1 VKEILV
7 SNVEKWLTPHL
18 ERVFGIKYTE
28 QLKHSNYP
36 SFDPEIPY
44 IIGFEYIGEF
54 TDVGALGDVLHLA
67 AQSGKLKTIIFLSS
81 YGVYAPKKSSFK
93 ESDIVC
99 PKNFVGTR
107 AAVLEDILVYLAN
120 RYSLYLTVLR
130 LFNPYGPYQ
139 LSPYVVPT
147 VLEKIAS
154 SGTVNIGDSEKV
166 RDFFYIS
173 DLIDLITLIIEK
185 DPKGIDIFNVGS
197 GNPISISTLI
207 TRAQEI
213 TGGECDVLFDATKLR
228 EEYDYDYA
236 VADISKIKKELGWE
250 PKVSLEEGL
259 ALTYQWILG
268 RSGK

>member
-7 SNVEKWLTPHL
+7 SNVEKWLAPHL
-18 ERVFGIKYTE
+18 ERVFHIKYTE
-28 QLKHSNYP
+28 QLKHSNCS

-107 AAVLEDILVYLAN
+107 AAILEDILVYLAN
-120 RYSLYLTVLR
+120 RYSLDLTILR

-173 DLIDLITLIIEK
+173 DLIDLLTFLIEK
-185 DPKGIDIFNVGS
+185 NPKGIDIWNVGS
-197 GNPISISTLI
+197 AIPMSISSLI
-207 TRAQEI
+207 TKAQEV

-236 VADISKIKKELGWE
+236 VADITKIKEELGWE

>member
-1 VKEILV
+1 MNELLV
-7 SNVEKWLTPHL
+7 SNVEKWLTHHL
-18 ERVFGIKYTE
+18 QRSFSLNYTE
-28 QLKHSNYP
+28 QLKHSNY
-36 SFDPEIPY
+36 SAFDPELPY
-44 IIGFEYIGEF
+44 LIGFEYLGEF
-54 TDVGALGDVLHLA
+54 TDVGSLGDVLQLA
-67 AQSGKLKTIIFLSS
+67 AQSGRMKTVIYLSS
-81 YGVYAPKKSSFK
+81 YGVYAPKKGSFG
-93 ESDIVC
+93 ETDVVC

-107 AAVLEDILVYLAN
+107 AAMLEDMLVYLAN
-120 RYSLYLTVLR
+120 RYSLNLTILR

-147 VLEKIAS
+147 VLEKIAC

-173 DLIDLITLIIEK
+173 DLIDLLTLLIEK
-185 DPKGIDIFNVGS
+185 NPKGIDIWNVGS
-197 GNPISISTLI
+197 AIPMSISSLI
-207 TRAQEI
+207 TKAQEV

-236 VADISKIKKELGWE
+236 VADITKIKEELGWE

-259 ALTYQWILG
+259 ALAYQWILG

>member
-1 VKEILV
+1 VKQVFV
-7 SNVEKWLTPHL
+7 SNAEKWLKPHL
-18 ERVFGIKYTE
+18 ERVFKVDFTE
-28 QLKHSNYP
+28 QLKHSNYN

-54 TDVGALGDVLHLA
+54 TDIGSLGDVLHLA
-67 AQSGKLKTIIFLSS
+67 AQSNKLKTIIYLSS
-81 YGVYAPKKSSFK
+81 YGVYSPKTGQFK
-93 ESDIVC
+93 ESDVVC

-107 AAVLEDILVYLAN
+107 AAILEDILVYLAN
-120 RYSLYLTVLR
+120 RYSLDLTILR

-147 VLEKIAS
+147 VLEKIAC

-173 DLIDLITLIIEK
+173 DLIDLLTLLINK
-185 DPKGIDIFNVGS
+185 NPKGIDIWNVGS
-197 GNPISISTLI
+197 GIPISISSLI
-207 TRAQEI
+207 TKAQEV

-236 VADISKIKKELGWE
+236 VADITKIKKELGWE

>member
-1 VKEILV
+1 MTEVFV
-7 SNVEKWLTPHL
+7 SNVEKWLTPHF
-18 ERVFGIKYTE
+18 ERAFPIKYTE
-28 QLKHSNYP
+28 QLKHTHFTT
-36 SFDPEIPY
+36 FDPESPY

-54 TDVGALGDVLHLA
+54 TDIGSLGDVLHMA
-67 AQSGKLKTIIFLSS
+67 AQTGRLKTIIYLSS
-81 YGVYAPKKSSFK
+81 YGVYSPAKRLFT
-93 ESDIVC
+93 EADIVC

-107 AAVLEDILVYLAN
+107 AAMLEDLLVYLAN
-120 RYSLYLTVLR
+120 RYSLNLTTLR

-147 VLEKIAS
+147 VLEKIAT

-173 DLIDLITLIIEK
+173 DLVKLIQLIIEK
-185 DPKGIDIFNVGS
+185 DPKGIDIYNVGS
-197 GNPISISTLI
+197 GSPTSISQLI
-207 TRAQEI
+207 VKAQEV
-213 TGGECDVLFDATKLR
+213 TGGDCDVLFDATKLR

-236 VADISKIKKELGWE
+236 VADITKIKNELGWE

>member
-1 VKEILV
+1 
-7 SNVEKWLTPHL
+7 
-18 ERVFGIKYTE
+18 
-28 QLKHSNYP
+28 
-36 SFDPEIPY
+36 
-44 IIGFEYIGEF
+44 
-54 TDVGALGDVLHLA
+54 
-67 AQSGKLKTIIFLSS
+67 
-81 YGVYAPKKSSFK
+81 
-93 ESDIVC
+93 
-99 PKNFVGTR
+99 
-107 AAVLEDILVYLAN
+107 
-120 RYSLYLTVLR
+120 LR

-147 VLEKIAS
+147 VLERIAS

-173 DLIDLITLIIEK
+173 DLIDLISLILEK

-228 EEYDYDYA
+228 EEHDYDYA

>member
-1 VKEILV
+1 MKEILV

-18 ERVFGIKYTE
+18 ERGFQIRYTE
-28 QLKHSNYP
+28 QLKHSNYS
-36 SFDPEIPY
+36 SFDPEIPFM
-44 IIGFEYIGEF
+44 IGFEYIGEF
-54 TDVGALGDVLHLA
+54 TDIGSLGDVLHLA
-67 AQSGKLKTIIFLSS
+67 AQSNRLKTIIYLSS
-81 YGVYAPKKSSFK
+81 YGVYAPKMGKFR
-93 ESDIVC
+93 ESDVVC

-107 AAVLEDILVYLAN
+107 AAILEDILFYLAN
-120 RYSLYLTVLR
+120 RYSLDLTILR

-197 GNPISISTLI
+197 GSPTSISELI
-207 TRAQEI
+207 LKAQEV

-236 VADISKIKKELGWE
+236 VADISKIKKEFGWE
-250 PKVSLEEGL
+250 PKISLEEGL

>member
-1 VKEILV
+1 MTEILV

-18 ERVFGIKYTE
+18 ERVLAIKYTE
-28 QLKHSNYP
+28 QLKHSHFD
-36 SFDPEIPY
+36 SFDPERPY

-54 TDVGALGDVLHLA
+54 TDMGSLGDVLHLA
-67 AQSGKLKTIIFLSS
+67 SRTGRLKRIIYFSS
-81 YGVYAPKKSSFK
+81 YGVYNPGRKQFN
-93 ESDIVC
+93 ESDVVC
-99 PKNFVGTR
+99 PMNFVGAR
-107 AAVLEDILVYLAN
+107 SAMLEDILVYLAN
-120 RYSLYLTVLR
+120 RYSLDLTILR

-147 VLEKIAS
+147 VLERIAT

-173 DLIDLITLIIEK
+173 DLIDLVKLVLEK
-185 DPKGIDIFNVGS
+185 APKGINVYNVGS
-197 GNPISISTLI
+197 GVPTSISQLI
-207 TRAQEI
+207 IKAQEV
-213 TGGECDVLFDATKLR
+213 TGGHCDVLFDATKLR

-236 VADISKIKKELGWE
+236 VADITRIKKELGWE

>member
-1 VKEILV
+1 MTEILV
-7 SNVEKWLTPHL
+7 SNVEKWLSPHL
-18 ERVFGIKYTE
+18 ERVFSIKYTE
-28 QLKHSNYP
+28 QLKHSNYS

-67 AQSGKLKTIIFLSS
+67 AQSGKLKTIIFFSS

-107 AAVLEDILVYLAN
+107 AAILEDILVYLAN
-120 RYSLYLTVLR
+120 RYSLDLTILR

-147 VLEKIAS
+147 VLEKIAC

-173 DLIDLITLIIEK
+173 DLIDLLTLLIEK
-185 DPKGIDIFNVGS
+185 NPKGIDIWNVGS
-197 GNPISISTLI
+197 GIPISISSLI
-207 TRAQEI
+207 TKAQEV

-236 VADISKIKKELGWE
+236 VADITRIKKELGWE

>member
-1 VKEILV
+1 MSKVLV
-7 SNVEKWLTPHL
+7 SNVEKWVTPHL
-18 ERVFGIKYTE
+18 ERAFQIDYTE
-28 QLKHSNYP
+28 QLKHSNYS
-36 SFDPEIPY
+36 SFDPDIPY

-54 TDVGALGDVLHLA
+54 TDIGSLGDVLTLA
-67 AQSGKLKTIIFLSS
+67 AQSNKLKTIIYLSS
-81 YGVYAPKKSSFK
+81 YGVYAPKKGQFK
-93 ESDIVC
+93 ESDVVC

-107 AAVLEDILVYLAN
+107 AAILEDILVYLAN
-120 RYSLYLTVLR
+120 RYSLDLTILR

-147 VLEKIAS
+147 VLERIAS

-173 DLIDLITLIIEK
+173 DLIDLISLILEK

-197 GNPISISTLI
+197 GNPTSISTLI

-236 VADISKIKKELGWE
+236 VADINKIKKELGWE

>member
-1 VKEILV
+1 MKEILV

-18 ERVFGIKYTE
+18 EREFHIKYTE
-28 QLKHSNYP
+28 QLKHSNYC

-54 TDVGALGDVLHLA
+54 TDIGSLGDVLHLA
-67 AQSGKLKTIIFLSS
+67 AQSNKLKTIIYLSS
-81 YGVYAPKKSSFK
+81 YGVYAPKMGQFK
-93 ESDIVC
+93 ESDVVC

-107 AAVLEDILVYLAN
+107 AAILEDILVYLAN
-120 RYSLYLTVLR
+120 RYSLDLTILR

-173 DLIDLITLIIEK
+173 DLIDLLGLIVEK
-185 DPKGIDIFNVGS
+185 NPKGIDIFNVGS
-197 GNPISISTLI
+197 GDPMSISTLI
-207 TRAQEI
+207 TRAQEV

-236 VADISKIKKELGWE
+236 VADITKIKEELGWE

>member
-1 VKEILV
+1 MKEILV

-18 ERVFGIKYTE
+18 ERVFHIKYTE
-28 QLKHSNYP
+28 QLKHSNYC

-54 TDVGALGDVLHLA
+54 TDIGSLGDVLHLA
-67 AQSGKLKTIIFLSS
+67 AQSNKLKTIIYLSS
-81 YGVYAPKKSSFK
+81 YGVYAPKMGKFR
-93 ESDIVC
+93 ESDVVC

-107 AAVLEDILVYLAN
+107 AAILEDILVYLAN
-120 RYSLYLTVLR
+120 RYSLDLTILR

-173 DLIDLITLIIEK
+173 DLIDLLSLIVEK
-185 DPKGIDIFNVGS
+185 NPKGIDIFNVGS
-197 GNPISISTLI
+197 GDPMSISTLI
-207 TRAQEI
+207 TRAQKI

>member
-1 VKEILV
+1 MSEVLI

-18 ERVFGIKYTE
+18 ERAFKIRYTE
-28 QLKHSNYP
+28 QLKHSHFTA
-36 SFDPEIPY
+36 FDPENPY

-54 TDVGALGDVLHLA
+54 TDIGSLGDVLHMA
-67 AQSGKLKTIIFLSS
+67 AQMGRLKTIIYLSS
-81 YGVYAPKKSSFK
+81 YGVYSPKKKLFS
-93 ESDIVC
+93 EDDIVC

-107 AAVLEDILVYLAN
+107 SAMLEDILVYLAN
-120 RYSLYLTVLR
+120 RYSLDLTILR

-147 VLEKIAS
+147 VLERIAT

-173 DLIDLITLIIEK
+173 DLIDLVKLVLEK
-185 DPKGIDIFNVGS
+185 APKGINVYNVGS
-197 GNPISISTLI
+197 GVPTSISQLI
-207 TRAQEI
+207 IKAQEV
-213 TGGECDVLFDATKLR
+213 TGGHCDVLFDATKLR

-236 VADISKIKKELGWE
+236 VADITRIKKELGWE

>member
-1 VKEILV
+1 MKEILV

-18 ERVFGIKYTE
+18 ERVFHIKYTE
-28 QLKHSNYP
+28 QLKHSNYS

-67 AQSGKLKTIIFLSS
+67 AQSGKLKTIIFFSS

-107 AAVLEDILVYLAN
+107 AAILEDILVYLAN
-120 RYSLYLTVLR
+120 RYSLDLTILR

-147 VLEKIAS
+147 VLEKIAC
-154 SGTVNIGDSEKV
+154 SGTVNIGDGEGPRFLLHLRSH
-166 RDFFYIS
+166 RFAYA
-173 DLIDLITLIIEK
+173 LIEN
-185 DPKGIDIFNVGS
+185 PKGIDIWNVGS
-197 GNPISISTLI
+197 GIPMSISSLI
-207 TRAQEI
+207 TKAQEV

>member
-1 VKEILV
+1 MKEILV

-18 ERVFGIKYTE
+18 EREFHIKYTE
-28 QLKHSNYP
+28 QLKHSNYN
-36 SFDPEIPY
+36 SFDPEIPFM
-44 IIGFEYIGEF
+44 IGFEYIGEF
-54 TDVGALGDVLHLA
+54 TDIGSLGDVLHLA
-67 AQSGKLKTIIFLSS
+67 AQSSKLKTIIYLSS
-81 YGVYAPKKSSFK
+81 YGVYAPKMGQLK
-93 ESDIVC
+93 ESDVVC

-107 AAVLEDILVYLAN
+107 AAILEDILVYLAN
-120 RYSLYLTVLR
+120 RYSLDLTILR

-173 DLIDLITLIIEK
+173 DLIDLLTLLIEK
-185 DPKGIDIFNVGS
+185 NPKGIDIWNVGS

-236 VADISKIKKELGWE
+236 VADITMIKKELGWE
-250 PKVSLEEGL
+250 PKISLEEGL

>member
-1 VKEILV
+1 
-7 SNVEKWLTPHL
+7 
-18 ERVFGIKYTE
+18 
-28 QLKHSNYP
+28 LKHSNYS

-107 AAVLEDILVYLAN
+107 AAILEDILVYLAN
-120 RYSLYLTVLR
+120 RYSLDLTILR

-147 VLEKIAS
+147 VLEKIAC

-173 DLIDLITLIIEK
+173 DLIDLLTLLINK
-185 DPKGIDIFNVGS
+185 NPKGIDIWNVGS
-197 GNPISISTLI
+197 GIPISISSLI
-207 TRAQEI
+207 TKAQEV

-236 VADISKIKKELGWE
+236 VADTSKIKEELGWE

>member
-18 ERVFGIKYTE
+18 ERVFHIKCTE
-28 QLKHSNYP
+28 QLKHSNYS

-107 AAVLEDILVYLAN
+107 AAILEDILVYLAN
-120 RYSLYLTVLR
+120 RYSLDLTILR

-147 VLEKIAS
+147 VLEKIAC

-173 DLIDLITLIIEK
+173 DLIDLLTFLIEK
-185 DPKGIDIFNVGS
+185 NPKGIDIWNVGS
-197 GNPISISTLI
+197 AIPMSISSLI
-207 TRAQEI
+207 TKAQEV